1 MIYECSVQTNAG
13 KEELREHGNRIFPMA
28 CYNDQLPDDVIPWHW
43 HSELELGLIECGT
56 AVVEIGSEQYHIHSG
71 EAFFINSSI
80 LHSASSLDGRPC
92 HLHSIVFHPRL
103 VTGGTDSIFWLKY
116 MKPLMENESCAALH
130 LLPDS
135 SWQQSIID
143 SIASLWQSAKTEEY
157 AYELHM
163 RNDLSHIIELLC
175 MHQPVTNK
183 KTFGKAQRDN
193 ARIKEMISFIRNNYD
208 RNITI
213 SEIAAVCS
221 ISVSEC
227 MRCFHAAINTTP
239 IAYLKSYRLQQ
250 AAYKLHFTTDK
261 IYNIAQDC
269 GFQEMS
275 YFAKSFREVYGRTPS
290 EYRKSVSV
298 T

>member
-13 KEELREHGNRIFPMA
+13 GEELREHGNRLFPAA

-43 HSELELGLIECGT
+43 HNELELGLIECGT
-56 AVVEIGSEQYHIHSG
+56 AVVEIGSERYHIHSG
-71 EAFFINSSI
+71 EAFFINSNI
-80 LHSASSLDGRPC
+80 LHNASSLDGELC
-92 HLHSIVFHPRL
+92 LLHSIVFHPR
-103 VTGGTDSIFWLKY
+103 VITGGTDTIFWQKY
-116 MKPLMENESCAALH
+116 MQPLMENESCIGLH

-135 SWQQSIID
+135 SWQQSIIE
-143 SIASLWQSAKTEEY
+143 SIAALWQSAETEEY

-163 RNDLSHIIELLC
+163 RNELSHIIELLC
-175 MHQPVTNK
+175 RHQPAVNK
-183 KTFGKAQRDN
+183 KTFGKTQRDN
-193 ARIKEMISFIRNNYD
+193 TRIKEMITFIQNNYD
-208 RNITI
+208 RNLTI
-213 SEIAAVCS
+213 SEIAAVCA
-221 ISVSEC
+221 ISPSEC

-239 IAYLKSYRLQQ
+239 IAYLKGYRLQQ

-290 EYRKSVSV
+290 EYRKSLSV